1 MGRDESGTLAAL
13 RTFHNDLFQPGTA
26 EYGGE
31 VVKSMGDGWLVE
43 FPSVVDAVTCALQIQ
58 ASLTGHAV
66 ITLRIGI
73 HIGDITHV
81 DDDIFGDGVNIA
93 ARLQEIAEPGGI
105 ALSGRAR
112 DFLDQTLAEKFED
125 GGKQGLKNIAE
136 AVRVFHSRQ
145 GKTGPATDGGGLAL
159 PDKPSIAVLPF
170 ENMSGDPEQE
180 YFADGI
186 TEDII
191 TALSKFRW
199 FFVTA
204 RNSTFTY
211 KGSAV
216 DIKQV
221 GRELGVRYVL
231 EGSVRKGGSRIRITA
246 QLIEAESGNHI
257 WAERYDR
264 ELDDIFELQ
273 DEITLTIA
281 AAVEPELAGSE
292 RERALHKPT
301 DNLQAWDLYH
311 RGLAKIWQTSKGS
324 MIEGSALMHQALAKD
339 PNLGQAYA

>member
-1 MGRDESGTLAAL
+1 M
-13 RTFHNDLFQPGTA
+13 
-26 EYGGE
+26 
-31 VVKSMGDGWLVE
+31 
-43 FPSVVDAVTCALQIQ
+43 
-58 ASLTGHAV
+58 
-66 ITLRIGI
+66 
-73 HIGDITHV
+73 
-81 DDDIFGDGVNIA
+81 NIA

-105 ALSGRAR
+105 ALSGRDR

-136 AVRVFHSRQ
+136 AVWVFHSRQ

-301 DNLQAWDLYH
+301 DNLQAWDLYR